1 MLFESTACCV
11 VFQFIPDLGEDE
23 LLTKVPPYYDKL
35 NSWLGQ
41 VLQLDAPQ
49 VGPIINKNEYI
60 FKVENI

>member
-11 VFQFIPDLGEDE
+11 VFQFIPDLAEDE
-23 LLTKVPPYYDKL
+23 ILTKVPPYYDKL

-49 VGPIINKNEYI
+49 VGINTFLK
-60 FKVENI
+60 